1 MMTKGE
7 GGQKSQKIDDVI
19 YERPLTSITE
29 HKWTFYPILRKF
41 THKRNLIKNFF
52 CVSVSDL

>member
-7 GGQKSQKIDDVI
+7 GGGQKSQKIDDVI

-29 HKWTFYPILRKF
+29 HK
-41 THKRNLIKNFF
+41 
-52 CVSVSDL
+52 